1 MIEKLPER
9 FQFLSIIPVFHYF
22 MIPVFLI
29 LRVPIKAVKGEG
41 GGEGGGACSWLR
53 LCRAVC
59 ICVPLGVLLLML
71 GPACRPASGYRSIS
85 PLDPPRNQGNE
96 DEEHCGDGEV
106 QNRFL

>member
-41 GGEGGGACSWLR
+41 LGE
-53 LCRAVC
+53 
-59 ICVPLGVLLLML
+59 
-71 GPACRPASGYRSIS
+71 
-85 PLDPPRNQGNE
+85 
-96 DEEHCGDGEV
+96 
-106 QNRFL
+106 